1 MKNKFNITPLAA
13 LIALSLLF
21 MGVGCEKQNIESDL
35 KNDLLTGKVIGF
47 ENCTESYVGC
57 LIDVFSPNGLG
68 ETVYYDGE
76 IYENVVKTY
85 SITATSIQLGQ
96 IVTGEYQILPDS
108 LTKVCPDL
116 YENFPVV
123 EISLTF

>member
-47 ENCTESYVGC
+47 ENCTESDVGC

-96 IVTGEYQILPDS
+96 IVTGEYQIIPDS